1 MFNKVGTGLVGG
13 GEWCEWGGSGWRW
26 LAEVGEQHY
35 TDTKNK
41 KWNPESLP
49 PSTDTDDW
57 VVMEELRR
65 RRRQIIMQQW
75 SSGKVVVFW
84 LRKWCNNL
92 CWNWLMVLQPYH
104 ISSGRCKITIQQF
117 WGYERVGASSNN
129 WKGTMLCLW
138 EILWLFFLWRE
149 ARFYILCGDVQMDT
163 DAKMRDDVSRTTT
176 QRKANHYREITS
188 RSR

>member
-1 MFNKVGTGLVGG
+1 MSIGG
-13 GEWCEWGGSGWRW
+13 GGGARLCQKYKIKPRIYLRVLTPTMDSDG
-26 LAEVGEQHY
+26 GE
-35 TDTKNK
+35 
-41 KWNPESLP
+41 PRP
-49 PSTDTDDW
+49 
-57 VVMEELRR
+57 